1 METEEN
7 KMFKALKNIQ
17 KVEPSSTLFSK
28 IENRIKEEQSN
39 TISMSKLM
47 AASVVLILLIASNTL
62 IVSNQFNKN
71 RSTTNQSSL
80 VEAFDINTTN
90 QLYNE

>member
-1 METEEN
+1 MNTEER
-7 KMFKALKNIQ
+7 KMFEALKHIQ
-17 KVEPSSTLFSK
+17 KVEPSTTLFSK

-47 AASVVLILLIASNTL
+47 AASVVLIVLIASNTL
-62 IVSNQFNKN
+62 LVRKELKQNKN
-71 RSTTNQSSL
+71 TTNQNEL

>member
-7 KMFKALKNIQ
+7 KMFKALRNIQ

-39 TISMSKLM
+39 TVSMSKLM
-47 AASVVLILLIASNTL
+47 AAGVVLIVLIASNTL
-62 IVSNQFNKN
+62 LIRKELKQNRKTANQNE
-71 RSTTNQSSL
+71 L
-80 VEAFDINTTN
+80 VEAFDIYTSN
-90 QLYNE
+90 QLYND